1 MTSGSQLN
9 PINFPVSWNLIFI
22 IIISATKSQFC
33 ELCHS
38 TRQNLHVEVLIPSTS
53 QYDFFFLLLRAFKE
67 AIKVKSG
74 CMGGPWSHVTGI
86 FIRREDQNTG
96 NTCRP
101 RGDHVR
107 TRWLS
112 VSQQRGLRRNQPS
125 WHLPLK
131 LWENKFLLLKPSG
144 LWYFA
149 MAALANQ

>member
-22 IIISATKSQFC
+22 IIISAIKSQFC

-38 TRQNLHVEVLIPSTS
+38 PLPKFACWSTNC
-53 QYDFFFLLLRAFKE
+53 QYLTIWFFWLLRAFKE

-74 CMGGPWSHVTGI
+74 CTGGPWSHGI

-107 TRWLS
+107 TRWQS
-112 VSQQRGLRRNQPS
+112 VSQQRGLRKNQPS

-131 LWENKFLLLKPSG
+131 LWENKFVLLKPSG

>member
-22 IIISATKSQFC
+22 IIISATILWIVSLHPPKFAC
-33 ELCHS
+33 WS
-38 TRQNLHVEVLIPSTS
+38 TNP
-53 QYDFFFLLLRAFKE
+53 QYLTIWFFFLLLRAFKE

-74 CMGGPWSHVTGI
+74 CMGGPWSHVTSI